1 MMKSDL
7 ASPKSDGKEMAG
19 GYAANDFD
27 ERLGKALVDGL
38 FLTQAQLE
46 TAQDRARSTG
56 EKLVR
61 LLVADQFVTP
71 QALASALTLMFNA
84 PVLDIRDYMIQPETL
99 ALVPEKIAR
108 EWGVLPLN
116 LEGDC
121 LWLAMEEPQSSIQR
135 DALEAITHK
144 HIKPVVPMPG
154 SLRETI
160 EANYK
165 STRNTRQQ
173 FDEMFSNHWSP
184 VNPMVETLTS
194 PPYLGPDTSGVE
206 SRKQT
211 GGSTSQAQQM
221 WLWAAALLLFA
232 FGDTLTSLMVFYNNG
247 AEANYFL
254 RLVLTTVGPTVWG
267 FLLVKTGTTIVA
279 VLVARLQPR
288 LELIA
293 SVAILLIGMFL
304 VAQNASTLLTT
315 K

>member
-1 MMKSDL
+1 MMKSE
-7 ASPKSDGKEMAG
+7 GEEMAG
-19 GYAANDFD
+19 GYAADGFD
-27 ERLGKALVDGL
+27 EKLGRTLVDGL

-46 TAQDRARSTG
+46 TARARARSTG

-61 LLVADQFVTP
+61 LLVADQFITP
-71 QALASALTLMFNA
+71 QALASALTLVFNA
-84 PVLDIRDYMIQPETL
+84 PVLDIRNYMIQPEAL

-108 EWGVLPLN
+108 EWGILPLY

-135 DALEAITHK
+135 DALELITHK

-154 SLRETI
+154 SLREAI

-165 STRNTRQQ
+165 STRDTRQQ
-173 FDEMFSNHWSP
+173 FGEMFSTHWSP
-184 VNPMVETLTS
+184 ANPKVETLTS
-194 PPYLGPDTSGVE
+194 PPYLGPDTAMVE

-211 GGSTSQAQQM
+211 SGKISQAQQM

-232 FGDTLTSLMVFYNNG
+232 FGDTLTSLMIFYNNG

-254 RLVLTTVGPTVWG
+254 RIALSIVGPTVWG
-267 FLLVKTGTTIVA
+267 FLLVKTVTTIVA

-304 VAQNASTLLTT
+304 VAQNAGTLLSA